1 MNSYLEALQ
10 ASKPLLIVNLVAAI
24 VAGIFI
30 SEAIRALRDSWYD
43 RREERREQEADT
55 DSTRIMAGLYPDRY
69 EETESNDAYFQRT
82 TDGKGFRLNERWREL
97 VNETKPRSPEMVA
110 EAVYLENTWAFNP
123 IRDEQSNTSQETE
136 PINEPY
142 QPWTEDE
149 KKVPG
154 RHRSTDDEERAL
166 AQRRVLLTETGS
178 FKTLKRR
185 ELTSA

>member
-10 ASKPLLIVNLVAAI
+10 ASQPLLIVNLVAAI

-30 SEAIRALRDSWYD
+30 SEAIRSLRDMRYD
-43 RREERREQEADT
+43 RRQERLEQEAEV

-69 EETESNDAYFQRT
+69 QSAETNDEYFQRT

-110 EAVYLENTWAFNP
+110 ESVYLENTWAFDP
-123 IRDEQSNTSQETE
+123 IRAEQSNTSQETE
-136 PINEPY
+136 LINEPY

-154 RHRSTDDEERAL
+154 RHRSSDDEEQAL
-166 AQRRVLLTETGS
+166 AQRRVLLTQTGS
-178 FKTLKRR
+178 FKTLERR
-185 ELTSA
+185 ELTAV